1 MDVAGAWS
9 LLVSSLRPSLALET
23 SGLVASHRSTAV
35 PVENSS
41 LISQPSV

>member
-23 SGLVASHRSTAV
+23 SDNHLWFGCK
-35 PVENSS
+35 
-41 LISQPSV
+41 SQVN